1 MHLTQLIIGHIYALP
16 DSDDKVSS
24 EFLPPGL
31 AAGLV
36 LDFHVQVERALR
48 AVGLIAAEVWAL
60 MCLLDLVVAAA
71 EVSLAA
77 TGIDLVLI

>member
-1 MHLTQLIIGHIYALP
+1 LHLIQLIIGNINAFP

-24 EFLPPGL
+24 EFFPPGL

-36 LDFHVQVERALR
+36 FNFHVQVKRPLR

-60 MCLLDLVVAAA
+60 MRLLYLIITAA

-77 TGIDLVLI
+77 TGIEVVLI

>member
-1 MHLTQLIIGHIYALP
+1 LHLTQLIIGDICTLP
-16 DSDDKVSS
+16 DSNDEVSS
-24 EFLPPGL
+24 EFFPPSL
-31 AAGLV
+31 AAGLM
-36 LDFHVQVERALR
+36 LNFHVQVQRALR

-60 MCLLDLVVAAA
+60 MSLLDLVVATA

>member
-16 DSDDKVSS
+16 YSDDKVSS

-31 AAGLV
+31 ATGFV
-36 LDFHVQVERALR
+36 LDFHVQIQRPLR

-71 EVSLAA
+71 QVSLAA

>member
-1 MHLTQLIIGHIYALP
+1 MHLIQLIIGNIHALS

-36 LDFHVQVERALR
+36 LNFHVQVKRPLGAI
-48 AVGLIAAEVWAL
+48 GLIAAEVWAL
-60 MCLLDLVVAAA
+60 MCLLDLVVTAA

-77 TGIDLVLI
+77 AGIDLVLI